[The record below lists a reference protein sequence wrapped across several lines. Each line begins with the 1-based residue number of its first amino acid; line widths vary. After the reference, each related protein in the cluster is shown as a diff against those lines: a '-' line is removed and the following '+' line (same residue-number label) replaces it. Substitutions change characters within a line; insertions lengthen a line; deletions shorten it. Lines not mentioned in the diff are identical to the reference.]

1 MDETD
6 SYVKIEADK
15 YEIQEEEQLKKY
27 GFGVDVGGTTVKMG
41 FFETSGK
48 LLDKWEITTNTDDNG
63 KAVLPDI
70 AKSIDNKLAQEGI
83 SKAEIE
89 GIGIGVP
96 GPVRNDGVVLN
107 CVNLGWGIINVAE
120 ELGRLTG
127 LAVKVGNDA
136 NVAALGEMWQ
146 GGAKGS
152 KDVIMVTLGTGV
164 GGGIIVDGKIVA
176 GYNGAGGE
184 IGHITVNND
193 EIEPCNCGQYGC
205 LEQYTS
211 ATGIVRMAK
220 RKLAKTQD
228 ETSLRKYE
236 NITAKDIFDEAK
248 AGDAVALLLVDE
260 VGEILGATLS
270 NIACVVNP
278 EVIVIGGGVS
288 KAGDILTDAVKKHFV
303 ATSFHACANTKFVL
317 AGLGNDAGMY
327 GCVEMLLD

>member
-1 MDETD
+1 M
-6 SYVKIEADK
+6 
-15 YEIQEEEQLKKY
+15 KKY

-260 VGEILGATLS
+260 VGEILGSTLS